1 MLGAQTLEYRSIRR
15 EMRSE
20 ISPTKKEWKHLL
32 HVIELTLPHVER
44 PVSLVDAPEPEA
56 GGLRRLR
63 HLHLQLAAG
72 RVALLEDEA
81 AVALLVSVDV
91 GGVHGRNQVP
101 GKRGQSVIPMKRS

>member
-1 MLGAQTLEYRSIRR
+1 M
-15 EMRSE
+15 
-20 ISPTKKEWKHLL
+20 K
-32 HVIELTLPHVER
+32 LTLPHVER

-91 GGVHGRNQVP
+91 GVVHGRHEVP
-101 GKRGQSVIPMKRS
+101 GKTTVSISCDICRYPFL